1 MARKGLV
8 GRGNQR
14 IAIVAGLRTPFAKQ
28 SSAYKNLSAL
38 ELGSA
43 VVAELLARA
52 GIDAKEIEQVV
63 YGQVLPSIAAPNIAR
78 EIVLATGMPRSIE
91 AFSVSR
97 ACATGYQSTVSVA
110 EAIATGTIDAGISGG
125 ADSSSDV
132 PITVSKKLATA
143 LLDASKA
150 KSPLEQL
157 KILSRLSAKDLVPVP
172 PAIAEFSTGLSMGES
187 AEKMAKENGIARAE
201 QDRIAH
207 ESHTKAAK
215 AWADGLF
222 AAEVMQMYVPA
233 SKGTT
238 PYVED
243 NLVRKDSQLESYAK
257 LKPAFDR
264 KYGSVT
270 AGNSSP
276 LTDGASALL
285 LMREDKAKAL
295 GLSVLG
301 YLRSYAFAALDPR
314 GQLLMGPSYATPLA
328 LDRAGVTLSDIDVLD
343 MHEAFAAQVLSN
355 TQAFES
361 KKFAEDKL
369 GRSDR
374 IGEIDWTKF
383 NPTGGSIAIGH
394 PFAATGGRQ
403 ITQTLRELKRRGKEL
418 GLVTACAAG
427 AIGAAMVL
435 EVA

>member
-8 GRGNQR
+8 GPGNQR
-14 IAIVAGLRTPFAKQ
+14 VAIVAGLRTPFAKQ

-43 VVAELLARA
+43 VVAELIART
-52 GIDAKEIEQVV
+52 GIDPKEIEQVV

-110 EAIATGTIDAGISGG
+110 EAIATGTIDTGISGG

-243 NLVRKDSQLESYAK
+243 NLVRKDSQLESYGK

-285 LMREDKAKAL
+285 LMREDKARAL

-361 KKFAEDKL
+361 KKFAEEKL
-369 GRSDR
+369 GRSER